1 MEVCEMQQSEHAVY
15 IRAYGHLAV
24 LICLNNARN
33 HSAPPVVTTT
43 ISRAC
48 LAAFDGVGEDEFAL
62 ALLNVRPLQSRATD
76 FNHNELLRRV
86 TVICFTELDLPTIGP
101 RVPASS
107 WNPPSRVTF
116 YNSTGAL
123 VPCTVQGDPRPDVH
137 WVRASTGL
145 PVRDVP
151 GVVTARADGTLSFAP
166 FRAQDY
172 RQDVHAA
179 TYRCVASNAAG
190 SVGSRDVQV
199 RASTWGSSYGQ
210 NPVSVMRQSSLQKR
224 RATEILV

>member
-1 MEVCEMQQSEHAVY
+1 ME
-15 IRAYGHLAV
+15 
-24 LICLNNARN
+24 
-33 HSAPPVVTTT
+33 
-43 ISRAC
+43 
-48 LAAFDGVGEDEFAL
+48 
-62 ALLNVRPLQSRATD
+62 
-76 FNHNELLRRV
+76 
-86 TVICFTELDLPTIGP
+86 
-101 RVPASS
+101 
-107 WNPPSRVTF
+107 PPSRVTF

-179 TYRCVASNAAG
+179 TYRCVASNGAG

-199 RASTWGSSYGQ
+199 RAIIRSAYEVTTSDVFVIRGNTAALRCEVPASVRDFIHVVYWETDDGLTLHSGTLEGSDIANSQ
-210 NPVSVMRQSSLQKR
+210 VPLRFLVSLEDAQQIDNR
-224 RATEILV
+224 